1 MKWMVQ
7 KRFYS
12 LEITNA
18 AANAHARTLNMI
30 LF

>member
-7 KRFYS
+7 KRFYP
-12 LEITNA
+12 LETTNA

>member
-1 MKWMVQ
+1 MVQ
-7 KRFYS
+7 KRFYP

-18 AANAHARTLNMI
+18 AANVQAGTLNMI